1 MQSYIACDSM
11 PTLALEVSEC
21 ITTIF
26 ISVMNILNGGFNLC
40 LWAEVSIPSGT
51 HLAQPIMRAIPSLW
65 IPSALI
71 MNEPVKALK
80 LSPSKKVISIKL

>member
-1 MQSYIACDSM
+1 M

-26 ISVMNILNGGFNLC
+26 VSVMDIFNGGFDLR
-40 LWAEVSIPSGT
+40 LWAQVSIPSGT
-51 HLAQPIMRAIPSLW
+51 HLAQPIVRPIPRRR
-65 IPSALI
+65 IPATFV

-80 LSPSKKVISIKL
+80 LSPSKKVVSI